1 MEAEMNALASEAR
14 QAVVD
19 SCDAVPREFEQQ
31 LPDCC
36 RLAFRVAFGALHH
49 REEAEDVAQETV
61 LRAFQN
67 FSRLRD
73 RERLRAWVVRVA
85 WRLSIDRQR
94 AARRRQQ
101 HESAAAQSG
110 WLPTVEEKATSGE
123 FERSLHNA
131 MDALPEKLRV
141 ALILAGVEGYNAHE
155 VAELLKL
162 PEGTVKSRLH
172 EARKKLAERLK
183 WTASGI
189 ATG

>member
-1 MEAEMNALASEAR
+1 MEAEMNALAGEAKE
-14 QAVVD
+14 ALVD
-19 SCDAVPREFEQQ
+19 SCDAVPREFERQ

-67 FSRLRD
+67 FSHLRD
-73 RERLRAWVVRVA
+73 RERLRGWVVRVA
-85 WRLSIDRQR
+85 WRLSMDRQR
-94 AARRRQQ
+94 AAGRRQQ
-101 HESAAAQSG
+101 YESAAAQSAR
-110 WLPTVEEKATSGE
+110 LPTVEERATSSE
-123 FERSLHNA
+123 FERSVHNA

-141 ALILAGVEGYNAHE
+141 VLVLAGVEGYDTRE
-155 VAELLKL
+155 VALLLKL